1 MIQPKKK
8 LNSKKPISNEIINQ
22 LRLNKNLEINPNKY
36 NTGFIIKNNTTGVVL
51 EYYPNSNKIKKMAMG
66 KTQWLTNAKT
76 ILKELLV

>member
-8 LNSKKPISNEIINQ
+8 VNSKKPISNEIINQ

-51 EYYPNSNKIKKMAMG
+51 EYYPNSNKIKKMATG

>member
-8 LNSKKPISNEIINQ
+8 KTISNEIIDR
-22 LRLNKNLEINPNKY
+22 LTLNKNLEINPNKY

>member
-8 LNSKKPISNEIINQ
+8 VNSKKPISSEIINL